1 MSKPVRTPAVDD
13 FCDAILTLTT
23 REETYKFLEDVCTVN
38 ELQSLSQRFEVA
50 KMLSEDKTYAEIAD
64 ETGASTATVSRVNR
78 SLVYGADGYEVVLSR
93 MGITGKKES
102 VKKESV
108 NKSEK
113 KDSADKTGSE
123 DRENRE

>member
-13 FCDAILTLTT
+13 LCDAILTLKT

-50 KMLSEDKTYAEIAD
+50 KMLTEDKTYAEIAE

-78 SLVYGADGYEVVLSR
+78 SLVYGADGYEVVLGR
-93 MGITGKKES
+93 MGVTGRRMVKRGAQRKGRESDKE
-102 VKKESV
+102 KDPEES
-108 NKSEK
+108 
-113 KDSADKTGSE
+113 
-123 DRENRE
+123 

>member
-13 FCDAILTLTT
+13 LCDAILTLKT

-38 ELQSLSQRFEVA
+38 ELQALSQRFEVA
-50 KMLSEDKTYAEIAD
+50 KMLTEDKTYAEIAD

-93 MGITGKKES
+93 MGITGKKEQE
-102 VKKESV
+102 KKESGR
-108 NKSEK
+108 
-113 KDSADKTGSE
+113 KTEG
-123 DRENRE
+123 R